1 MKDSSI
7 HTALRSI
14 RTQFGLVTACTLLG
28 LLTAFYVGGRYI
40 LVKMIRQAEQDIQT
54 IGTDIKNIVYGELT
68 HLQQVAN
75 ATARTPS
82 LSDGTITPDF
92 LQSQLKAASGT
103 APVILAIAL
112 EPDGTFK
119 DGYSLLPG
127 EAVHI
132 VGASEIS
139 PYFAPSSPFIT
150 AIRNEFPAPGIIT
163 FHRQPIFIAVAPVKA
178 RDSTIKGFLVL
189 GSLLRNAT
197 LVDRITAATPGMQIA
212 LADRPH
218 LRQPLAALSK
228 DHLQHQSPVFN
239 DMLTYYSGGRWHLG
253 ENTFEAVMPI
263 TDVLGQEVTS
273 ISIRLPGSF
282 SSLASIALGW
292 LTSFIACV
300 GIVFVLPIF
309 WLQTRIVLNPL
320 SKLSKQIKEIGQ
332 HHLDGDHAAL
342 VWPKD
347 DEFGILA
354 QSVNEMLAALA
365 SKTKQ
370 NIRGE
375 QHQRALIAGMPDC
388 LCVCDKDANIVT
400 IHKQPDYAHPIPGL
414 ITGRPISPP
423 LFPDNDCEAFR
434 VAVREAF
441 SADRIQMVIISC
453 READGTYR
461 HFETRISRLDE
472 SIALVVLRDV
482 TKEWRE
488 RETREQVEDR
498 LAKIQKM
505 ESLGTLAAGIA
516 HDFNNILAI
525 IQNTVELTWENPGE
539 NEREAVGTIR
549 QATGKC
555 AALTHELMTYAGHTR
570 IAFKREDPNAMI
582 LDLEKLMN
590 GVIASN
596 VILDLKLT
604 PGLPQIDA
612 DPHQFWKVI
621 INLLK
626 NASEA
631 MNGAS
636 GHIRISTY
644 PLTLTDENAA
654 DFFSTQA
661 LSHGRGVVFQIDDTG
676 SGIPKEV
683 INRMFEPFFS
693 TKAVGRGLGL
703 ATVFGIV
710 DVHNGGIAIASEP
723 GKGTSFRVWLP
734 VAKDTTSSP
743 STPPPLPKPKH
754 EAVAV
759 AAAAPSVAA
768 TTPSA
773 LRPCVLLVEDDR
785 SILQSTCIVLRSLN
799 VDVLAA
805 SRQREALAL
814 FRKHADSVCLILL
827 DSQTGN
833 LDNVR
838 LLSAFRLRKPEV
850 PAVIISGHSEEKI
863 REMFASE
870 SYNGFL
876 SKPYTRSELK
886 ATLVR
891 FTGLK

>member
-1 MKDSSI
+1 MKDTSI
-7 HTALRSI
+7 QTVLRSI

-28 LLTAFYVGGRYI
+28 LLAAFYMGGRYI

-54 IGTDIKNIVYGELT
+54 IGTDIKNIVYGELS
-68 HLQQVAN
+68 HLQQVVN
-75 ATARTPS
+75 TTATTFS
-82 LSDGTITPDF
+82 LSNGEITHDF
-92 LQSQLKAASGT
+92 LQAQLKAYSKT
-103 APVILAIAL
+103 ATSVHLAIAL
-112 EPDGTFK
+112 TPDGTFK
-119 DGYSLLPG
+119 DGCSLFPG
-127 EAVHI
+127 EPLRI
-132 VGASEIS
+132 VDAREIAT
-139 PYFAPSSPFIT
+139 YFSTNSPFLLWK
-150 AIRNEFPAPGIIT
+150 EMPAPGIIT
-163 FHRQPIFIAVAPVKA
+163 FRRQAIFVALAPIKAP
-178 RDSTIKGFLVL
+178 DSTIKGYIIL
-189 GSLLRNAT
+189 GSLFRNAT
-197 LVDRITAATPGMQIA
+197 LLSRITAATPGMQIA
-212 LADRPH
+212 LSDHPVRHA
-218 LRQPLAALSK
+218 LAPNSK
-228 DHLQHQSPVFN
+228 DRFNRQAQVFN
-239 DMLTYYSGGRWHLG
+239 NILTYDSGGRWHLG

-263 TDVLGQEVTS
+263 TDILGQEVTS

-282 SSLASIALGW
+282 SSIANIALGW
-292 LTSFIACV
+292 LTTFIACV

-309 WLQTRIVLNPL
+309 WLQTRIVMNPL
-320 SKLSKQIKEIGQ
+320 SKLTKQIKEIGE
-332 HHLDGDHAAL
+332 HHLDGDHAAIN
-342 VWPKD
+342 WPKN
-347 DEFGILA
+347 DEFGVLA

-365 SKTKQ
+365 LKTKQ

-388 LCVCDKDANIVT
+388 LCICDKDANIVT

-434 VAVREAF
+434 LAVSEAF
-441 SADRIQMVIISC
+441 NANRIQMVIISC
-453 READGTYR
+453 RETDGTYR

-472 SIALVVLRDV
+472 TIALVVLRDV

-525 IQNTVELTWENPGE
+525 IQNTVEITWENPGE

-549 QATGKC
+549 QATGKG

-570 IAFKREDPNAMI
+570 ISFKREDPNVMI

-604 PGLPQIDA
+604 PSLPQIDA

-644 PLTLTDENAA
+644 PLTLTDENAV

-661 LSHGRGVVFQIDDTG
+661 LTHGRGVVFQVDDTG

-723 GKGTSFRVWLP
+723 GKGTSFRVWIP
-734 VAKDTTSSP
+734 VAKDTADTP
-743 STPPPLPKPKH
+743 TPPSPLPKAQHDDEP
-754 EAVAV
+754 E
-759 AAAAPSVAA
+759 PVAA
-768 TTPSA
+768 TPATVTSQTTGT
-773 LRPCVLLVEDDR
+773 RPCVLLVEDDR
-785 SILQSTCIVLRSLN
+785 SILQSTSIVLRSLK

-805 SRQREALAL
+805 ASQRESLAL
-814 FRKHADSVCLILL
+814 FRKHADSICLILL
-827 DSQTGN
+827 DAQTGK

-838 LLSAFRLRKPEV
+838 LLSVFRLRKPDV

-870 SYNGFL
+870 SFNGFL

-891 FTGLK
+891 FSVLR